1 GRGGDQVGGAG
12 AERGQADAGL
22 AGEAPPGRGHEPGG
36 LLVAREHQADARAAQ
51 RLQQGKRFL
60 AGNPEDMVHALG
72 LQRLDEEVG
81 GLGHAA
87 SLTWRA
93 LAKRTARGPSVRPQ
107 RASRSA
113 RRNSCRATRRG
124 GRSYRS
130 EEPEPRGSTAS
141 TRSRRRPSATRAATA
156 SPAETSPVARTTRP
170 SSRCRML

>member
-1 GRGGDQVGGAG
+1 LGA
-12 AERGQADAGL
+12 RD
-22 AGEAPPGRGHEPGG
+22 
-36 LLVAREHQADARAAQ
+36 HQADARAAQ
-51 RLQQGKRFL
+51 RLQQRQRLL
-60 AGNPEDMVHALG
+60 AGDAEDLVQALR
-72 LQRLDEEVG
+72 LQRLDEEVR
-81 GLGHAA
+81 GLGQTA
-87 SLTWRA
+87 SLTWRT
-93 LAKRTARGPSVRPQ
+93 LAKRSARGPSVRPE